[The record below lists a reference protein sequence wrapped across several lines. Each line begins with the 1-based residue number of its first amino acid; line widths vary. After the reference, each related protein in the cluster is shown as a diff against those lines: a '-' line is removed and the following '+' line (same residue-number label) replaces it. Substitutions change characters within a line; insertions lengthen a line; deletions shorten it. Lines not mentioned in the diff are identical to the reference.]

1 MSPNKAAFALVA
13 VAMLVSCGKATPV
26 APSGTTVTL
35 SVNPT
40 RINIEGQATATAIVR
55 RSDGAPVNPGTIVNF
70 STSLGEVEPES
81 APTDDAGIAT
91 AVISGAGQ
99 IGTATVTASS
109 GPAAPVSAELQIGSL
124 ASSMT
129 LQASPTSVGQAGGQ
143 VDLLAVVRDDAGQ
156 LLENLAVNFSTS
168 TGTLESLGAAVLTNE
183 KGEARDSL
191 TVTEVDIIAQGEEII
206 TVTAFAAT
214 TEGTALL
221 EAATEINIR
230 GLISSLSLQVTP
242 GSVPQAGGSLNLLAL
257 VKDDVGRGVPNAP
270 VNFITEAGTLS
281 SGGAVVQT
289 DEVGQA
295 SDTLTVSAAD
305 VDALGS
311 RTFNVRA
318 ESVDITGAEISA
330 QFVVRVQTGAP
341 IADFD
346 FFPNGLRVTFVNQS
360 TGDEPL
366 SCSWDFGDSTTSQIC
381 NPPEHVYSNPD
392 SYSVRLTVTNS
403 VGTDAVVK
411 QVTVMQ

>member
-1 MSPNKAAFALVA
+1 MITPGKAAFALIA
-13 VAMLVSCGKATPV
+13 VAGLVSCGKATPV

-55 RSDGAPVNPGTIVNF
+55 RADGAPVNPGTIVNF
-70 STSLGEVEPES
+70 STSLGEVDPES

-99 IGTATVTASS
+99 IGMATVTAST
-109 GPAAPVSAELQIGSL
+109 GPAAPVSVELQIGSL

-156 LLENLAVNFSTS
+156 LLKNLAVNFSTS

-191 TVTEVDIIAQGEEII
+191 TVTEVDIIAQGEEFI

-214 TEGTALL
+214 TEGAALL

-242 GSVPQAGGSLNLLAL
+242 GSVPQAGGILNLLAL
-257 VKDDVGRGVPNAP
+257 VKDDVGRGVANAP
-270 VNFITEAGTLS
+270 VNFITEAGTLA

-289 DEVGQA
+289 DEGGQA
-295 SDTLTVSAAD
+295 SDTLSVSA
-305 VDALGS
+305 
-311 RTFNVRA
+311 
-318 ESVDITGAEISA
+318 DITGAEISA

-366 SCSWDFGDSTTSQIC
+366 SCSWDFGDSTTSQAC
-381 NPPEHVYSNPD
+381 NPPEHIYANPD
-392 SYSVRLTVTNS
+392 TYSVRLTVTNT
-403 VGTDAVVK
+403 VGTDAVVE